1 MRKESMLEVRKDS
14 KSILAKL
21 LATENITVE
30 HGKFN
35 TASFDVKN
43 RVLRLPI
50 LKEMSGD
57 IYDLMVLHEVGH
69 ALWTPEE
76 GWHGKVSSMGKGFK
90 SYLNV
95 VEDARIEKKI
105 KNRYPGGRRSFI
117 TGYNDLIDRDFFGT
131 RGRDLNDLGLID
143 RINLYTKGGT
153 SMGINFNDDEIS
165 FVNKIESL
173 ETFED
178 ALRVAEEL
186 YNYAKENES
195 ETDNHEDYSAG
206 GFDDFDDEDSEWNED
221 YDPSDY
227 DKDGLDNSMPEG
239 MGDEFEEGDEG
250 MNSSADGGSGE
261 NDSEGEDGADS
272 SKEDSGSD
280 DKEKS
285 EKTKNS
291 AGAGSEGGFDGDF
304 DPEAETDNSWRENE
318 KELVS
323 EDAKEYLYLNIP
335 KFNLDELIVSYKN
348 ISALC
353 TEHYAK
359 EGREYGDASEGNF
372 EWGTKKFNEFRTE
385 NKKIVEYLAKEF
397 EMKKAASEYS
407 RAATAN
413 SGIIDSERLHTYK
426 FNDQLFKKITVIP
439 DGKNHGLVML
449 VDWSG
454 SMSQN
459 MKGTIEQMIC
469 LVMFCKRVNIPF
481 EVYAFS
487 DHWYDKEKNETS
499 ICSTEINDIQVG
511 PFRLLNLFSSKMK
524 ANELRIAYI
533 YMTIIANAFS
543 ARYGYNFD
551 MPRTIPNK
559 LSLGGTPL
567 NSSLLSL
574 FDVIPAFKK
583 SSRAEIVNVIFLTDG
598 ESNSLG
604 SYWAMKPERDEDDNE
619 TGEFVKKGARYDVFD
634 KNVIIKDRR
643 SKTQWNLSDRTVKY
657 SRGQTTHKLVE
668 ALKERFSINIVNF
681 FLIRKMDKWT
691 LMQYFDDAD
700 HETVHILQKEWRKN
714 KFLISKNTAWSELYV
729 IQGGKEFETNRQEFT
744 VGDNA
749 TNAQLRTAFRK
760 FARGKLEN
768 RKMLSSFVEKVAA

>member
-105 KNRYPGGRRSFI
+105 KNRYPGGRRSFLN
-117 TGYNDLIDRDFFGT
+117 GYKDLVDRDFFGT
-131 RGRDLNDLGLID
+131 KGRDLNELGLID

-153 SMGINFNDDEIS
+153 SMGIDFIDEEIS
-165 FVNKIESL
+165 FVDKIESL

-178 ALRVAEEL
+178 AMRVAEEL

-206 GFDDFDDEDSEWNED
+206 GFDDFDDEDSDDFED
-221 YDPSDY
+221 SDSESNDMPMPDMPSDEFGEEN
-227 DKDGLDNSMPEG
+227 DEDGME
-239 MGDEFEEGDEG
+239 
-250 MNSSADGGSGE
+250 SSADGGSGE
-261 NDSEGEDGADS
+261 DDSEGEDGADS
-272 SKEDSGSD
+272 SEEDSGSN

-285 EKTKNS
+285 EKTKES
-291 AGAGSEGGFDGDF
+291 AGAGSEGGVDGDF
-304 DPEAETDNSWRENE
+304 DPESETDNSWRENE

-323 EDAKEYLYLNIP
+323 ESAKEYLYLNIP
-335 KFNLDELIVSYKN
+335 KFKLDELIVSYKDIN
-348 ISALC
+348 NLC
-353 TEHYAK
+353 VEHYNK
-359 EGREYGDASEGNF
+359 EEVSYGDASEGNF

-426 FNDQLFKKITVIP
+426 FNDQLFKKISVIP

-454 SMSQN
+454 SMSAN

-487 DHWYDKEKNETS
+487 DSWYGHKPDDYGEEGS
-499 ICSTEINDIQVG
+499 PICSAEVNELKVG
-511 PFRLLNLFSSKMK
+511 HFRLLNLFSSKMK
-524 ANELRIAYI
+524 ANDLRNAYI
-533 YMTIIANAFS
+533 YMTVMANAF
-543 ARYGYNFD
+543 AGRYGFNYD
-551 MPRTIPNK
+551 IPRTIPSG

-567 NSSLLSL
+567 DPSLLSL

-598 ESNSLG
+598 DSNSL
-604 SYWAMKPERDEDDNE
+604 SRYWKMVPVRDED
-619 TGEFVKKGARYDVFD
+619 TGEDTDEFTKDTAHFDARD
-634 KNVIIKDRR
+634 KNVIMRDRI
-643 SKTQWNLSDRTVKY
+643 SKKEWNLSNKVR
-657 SRGQTTHKLVE
+657 RGEMTQKLVE
-668 ALKERFSINIVNF
+668 ALKERFGINIVNF
-681 FLIRKMDKWT
+681 FLIKKMDRWT
-691 LMQYFDDAD
+691 LMKYFDDAGC
-700 HETVHILQKEWRKN
+700 EEVSALQKEWRKN
-714 KFLISKNTAWSELYV
+714 KYLISKNTAWSELYV
-729 IQGGKEFETNRQEFT
+729 IQGGKEFETNRQELT
-744 VGDNA
+744 VGADA

-760 FARGKLEN
+760 FTRGKLEN